1 MPLETRSFI
10 VTGALALYAVMSA
23 VSFVLYGIDKKRAR
37 AGAWRISEAM
47 LHASELFGGWPG
59 ALLAQSL
66 LRHKRQK
73 RSYMVVFWAIV
84 GVHAAAWAWW
94 FGGFS

>member
-1 MPLETRSFI
+1 MPLDPRSLPI
-10 VTGALALYAVMSA
+10 GALAIYAVMSV

-37 AGAWRISEAM
+37 AGAWRISEGM

-59 ALLAQSL
+59 AFVAQQM

-73 RSYMVVFWAIV
+73 RSYMLVFWAIV
-84 GVHAAAWAWW
+84 GMHAAVWAWW
-94 FGGFS
+94 FGAFS